1 MSKKK
6 IRNAIERTIE
16 ETREYQKQNPEDH
29 TGIMAMNEHRRN
41 LEERLDFY
49 DLTHPSPLRV
59 IGTFVVAPIGFA
71 LSPVILAG
79 GLAYLGGRVIYEKV
93 REHYSTK

>member
-29 TGIMAMNEHRRN
+29 TGIMAMNEHRSN
-41 LEERLDFY
+41 LEARLDFY
-49 DLTHPSPLRV
+49 NFTHPGPLKV
-59 IGTFVVAPIGFA
+59 IATSIVTPIGFV
-71 LSPVILAG
+71 LSPVIVVG
-79 GLAYLGGRVIYEKV
+79 GLAYLGGRAIYEKI
-93 REHYSTK
+93 RDHYSPK